1 MSKNIDWKLARMKM
15 GLSQKEAS
23 KLIGIDPS
31 QLCNYERGKT
41 KPQLYTIIKM
51 CRVYKINPEPFI
63 KEKYL

>member
-1 MSKNIDWKLARMKM
+1 M